1 MFGSAGATG
10 FLTRLTTFLAVG
22 FFVLTFALAWSAKAR
37 NEATLELSLPKASA
51 PVEASELPEAEV
63 PAAEMPASEGAGE
76 LPEAP

>member
-37 NEATLELSLPKASA
+37 NEASLELSLPKAPASA
-51 PVEASELPEAEV
+51 EVSELPESEGSAV
-63 PAAEMPASEGAGE
+63 EGAGE